1 MQRVPPAF
9 FNKSKAKKHKLSGA
23 APPGGRPA
31 LKFTH
36 HWDGG

>member
-1 MQRVPPAF
+1 MQHVVLAF
-9 FNKSKAKKHKLSGA
+9 FNKSKAKKRKLSGT
-23 APPGGRPA
+23 APPGGWLA